1 MNLYEYGK
9 CHAYDVRVDCN
20 GLSRMCPLQ
29 AEILQLSGKPLYAA
43 AFYCPHYR
51 HNCPIE
57 SVEIDKALEGEQDVL
72 SE

>member
-1 MNLYEYGK
+1 
-9 CHAYDVRVDCN
+9 
-20 GLSRMCPLQ
+20 MCPLQ